1 MVRRVHMDR
10 RNAERVERVER
21 APKSDSV
28 PAATPELP
36 GLMATF
42 PSSRRGDV
50 GLYTHLVL
58 IVMFI

>member
-1 MVRRVHMDR
+1 
-10 RNAERVERVER
+10 VER

-28 PAATPELP
+28 SAATPELP
-36 GLMATF
+36 GLMATV